1 MNAFS
6 YIDVCAVI
14 LKGVPM
20 YAYVVIDIKCVLIY
34 AYVVIDA

>member
-6 YIDVCAVI
+6 YIDIPIHVWAVI

-20 YAYVVIDIKCVLIY
+20 YAYVVIDIKGVLIY
-34 AYVVIDA
+34 A